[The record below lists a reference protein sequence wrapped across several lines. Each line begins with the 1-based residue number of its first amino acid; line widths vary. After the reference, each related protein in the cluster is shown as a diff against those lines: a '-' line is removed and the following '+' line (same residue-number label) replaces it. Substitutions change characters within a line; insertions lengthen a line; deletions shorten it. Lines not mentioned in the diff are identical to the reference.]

1 MTETR
6 EISGEE
12 YRRISR
18 KASNLLNRIH
28 DLMRQVRPEDIT
40 KLPAEWHE
48 LHDLM
53 NLAGVIAAQ
62 ASRYAEQAPDPDA
75 PVPYLP
81 ADGLRDLDAAVR
93 AANPH
98 HAIYSTAPGPDVPF

>member
-6 EISGEE
+6 EIGREE
-12 YRRISR
+12 YRRISDQ
-18 KASNLLNRIH
+18 AH
-28 DLMRQVRPEDIT
+28 DLFGLIHELMNQLGCND
-40 KLPAEWHE
+40 EWAD

-53 NLAGVIAAQ
+53 KLAGVIAGT
-62 ASRYAEQAPDPDA
+62 ASRYAAAAPDPDA

-81 ADGLRDLDAAVR
+81 AEGLRDLDAAVK

-98 HAIYSTAPGPDVPF
+98 HAIFAIYGDEEPF